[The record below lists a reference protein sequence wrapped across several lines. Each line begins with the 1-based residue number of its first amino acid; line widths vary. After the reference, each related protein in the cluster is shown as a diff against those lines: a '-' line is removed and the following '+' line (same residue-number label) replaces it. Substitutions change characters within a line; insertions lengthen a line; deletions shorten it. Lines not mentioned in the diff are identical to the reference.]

1 MSSMYHIEMN
11 PADVGNQ
18 DRVVVQEVIKEI
30 AQSPPI
36 DYSSQKGFKVVVL
49 SEVDK
54 LSRDAQHALR
64 RTMEKYIT
72 AFRLVMCC
80 NSTSKVLEP
89 VRSRCLAIRVPAP
102 SQEDVCSVLFSIA
115 KKEGFAVPADL
126 VTHIAE
132 MAKGNLRRAILTL
145 EAMKVKQQPLTVTAK
160 VGLPDWEEFIATLAK
175 EIVEEQS
182 PKRLQQVRG
191 KLYEL
196 LTHCIP
202 PELILKKLTLEL
214 LKKLDSE
221 VKYEVM
227 KWAAFYVCRE
237 LSTSFPLC
245 AADFF
250 ILFFFCFYI
259 YIYFVC
265 FSFVLFCFI
274 LFFNISLHHFLY
286 LFSSLFY
293 IPGTPTATGHKGY
306 FPP

>member
-1 MSSMYHIEMN
+1 MYHIEMN

-18 DRVVVQEVIKEI
+18 DRIVVQEVIKEI

-36 DYSSQKGFKVVVL
+36 DYTSQKGFKVVVL

-102 SQEDVCSVLFSIA
+102 SPEDVCSVLQLIA
-115 KKEGFAVPADL
+115 KKESLVVPTEL
-126 VTHIAE
+126 ITHIAE
-132 MAKGNLRRAILTL
+132 LAKGNLRRAILTL
-145 EAMKVKQQPLTVTAK
+145 EAMKVKQQLTISAK

-227 KWAAFYVCRE
+227 KWAAFYVR
-237 LSTSFPLC
+237 
-245 AADFF
+245 
-250 ILFFFCFYI
+250 
-259 YIYFVC
+259 IYF
-265 FSFVLFCFI
+265 
-274 LFFNISLHHFLY
+274 
-286 LFSSLFY
+286 
-293 IPGTPTATGHKGY
+293 
-306 FPP
+306 